1 MRAAL
6 RAQEAVMP
14 IVHPTELEALET
26 HDSVL
31 EVIVLWG
38 DQSVLHVAHLSPP
51 RSFCVGDALDAR
63 GKPATDFV
71 IGSESLGTA
80 CLPLTCEGAQGP
92 ALVVPKGATLELM
105 QGDRCLSHHELS
117 AQGAFSSC
125 DALPGALQCPLPA
138 FASARLCYRGF
149 TFVVMRTTAA
159 KPVGVGGLPGI
170 DWQHSRFTLGSV
182 ALHAAVL
189 LLFYFL
195 PPRSSAL
202 ALDQLHVD
210 SRLVSYALD
219 TPEVS
224 DEPAPAWSLGRDDAQ
239 ASDGQRAKED
249 EGQSGDPKAKKTHGK
264 LGVPGP
270 ADNRKPELPRE
281 AQTQLA
287 QTAGI
292 IGVLRASVGAWNT
305 PTSPFSS
312 ASARG
317 SDPVAALGALLGNAI
332 ANNRGSDGL
341 AMIGPGRGGGG
352 PAAGTIGIGV
362 LGTIVQGAHG
372 GDGSRYGQ
380 GGGGL
385 HGHHGEPPHHR
396 KVKIDVR
403 GALSKEVIRR
413 IIHRHLEEIRY
424 CYEQA
429 LQSRPELQGRVAV
442 RFIVAPTG
450 AVQAAAKSSSDLGN
464 PRLEQCIVDSVARWT
479 FPAPDGGGLVVVT
492 YPFVLQQ
499 TGD

>member
-1 MRAAL
+1 
-6 RAQEAVMP
+6 
-14 IVHPTELEALET
+14 
-26 HDSVL
+26 
-31 EVIVLWG
+31 
-38 DQSVLHVAHLSPP
+38 
-51 RSFCVGDALDAR
+51 
-63 GKPATDFV
+63 
-71 IGSESLGTA
+71 
-80 CLPLTCEGAQGP
+80 
-92 ALVVPKGATLELM
+92 LVVPKGATLELM
-105 QGDRCLSHHELS
+105 QGDRCVSQRELS
-117 AQGAFSSC
+117 AQGAFTSC
-125 DALPGALQCPLPA
+125 DGLAGALQCPLPA
-138 FASARLCYRGF
+138 FASARLRYRGF
-149 TFVVMRTTAA
+149 TFIVTRTTAA
-159 KPVGVGGLPGI
+159 RPIGVGGLPGI

-202 ALDQLHVD
+202 ALDQVHVD
-210 SRLVSYALD
+210 SRLVAYALD
-219 TPEVS
+219 TPEVP
-224 DEPAPAWSLGRDDAQ
+224 DEPAPAWSLGHDDAQ

-249 EGQSGDPKAKKTHGK
+249 EGQSGDPKAKKTRGK

-281 AQTQLA
+281 ARAELA
-287 QTAGI
+287 QSAGI
-292 IGVLRASVGAWNT
+292 IGVLRASVAAWNT
-305 PTSPFSS
+305 RTSPFSS
-312 ASARG
+312 ASALAN
-317 SDPVAALGALLGNAI
+317 DPVAALGALLGNAI
-332 ANNRGSDGL
+332 ANNRGGDGL
-341 AMIGPGRGGGG
+341 GMIGPGRGGGG
-352 PAAGTIGIGV
+352 PAAGTVGIGA
-362 LGTIVQGAHG
+362 LATIGAHA

-380 GGGGL
+380 GAGGL
-385 HGHHGEPPHHR
+385 HGHNGGPPRQR

-413 IIHRHLEEIRY
+413 IIHRHLEEVRY